1 MNEQP
6 VLTTSADRALNVRI
20 RGYLDL
26 VRRRKS
32 WILLICLGISVCIAV
47 VALRLPNVYRAE
59 TTILV
64 NPPKVNENLVSTTMG
79 ENGGARLSTVRREV
93 MSPTRLAQLVDE
105 LKMYSEL
112 RGKVSAQGLV
122 ARMQSATAIEF
133 QDSGRQPLSLVHIA
147 FTDVDPD
154 QAARAANRIAAL
166 FIERNIKAREQEIHE
181 TSQFLES
188 ELGETRQQLEAKEYT
203 LQDLKSRNITDLPES
218 KQYDLKTVN
227 ALRNQ
232 LRISE
237 ERVDGDRRTKV
248 DLQSMAGK
256 IAPATDLD
264 AQPADPNSPS
274 QARLKKLEAQM
285 KDMLVHYGPNYVDVR
300 KLRNE
305 INQLKVKVESEKPVG
320 DAPDPQA
327 GKPAAQ
333 KRNPVMEA
341 EVNKLDQD
349 IEEQTKAQAKLQ
361 NQIQYHVGKLQQVAV
376 FEEQIAELTRD
387 CDALRNRYSQLQ
399 EKKVS
404 AQMAGELEIKS
415 AGARLEILDAAV
427 PGGSPYGP
435 KRTILIIGGVL
446 FGLLCGIGGAVLV
459 EISDESVRHE
469 CEVAQIFGKAV
480 LAGIPKITSS
490 RERAWARCRMAGLT
504 GGTAAVA
511 SAFGFLISK
520 LVV

>member
-6 VLTTSADRALNVRI
+6 VLSHSADAALNVQI
-20 RGYLDL
+20 REYLDL

-47 VALRLPNVYRAE
+47 VAMRLPNVYRAE
-59 TTILV
+59 ATILV
-64 NPPKVNENLVSTTMG
+64 NPPKVNENFVTTMG
-79 ENGGARLSTVRREV
+79 ENSGARLSTVRREV
-93 MSPTRLAQLVDE
+93 MSPTRLGQLVDE

-133 QDSGRQPLSLVHIA
+133 QDSGRQRVSSIHIA
-147 FTDVDPD
+147 FTDADPD

-166 FIERNIKAREQEIHE
+166 FIERNLQARVQEIYGA
-181 TSQFLES
+181 SQFLES
-188 ELGETRQQLEAKEYT
+188 ELGETKQQLEAKEHT
-203 LQDLKSRNITDLPES
+203 LQDLKSRNIMDLPES
-218 KQYDLKTVN
+218 KQYYLKAVN

-232 LRISE
+232 LRISQ

-248 DLQSMAGK
+248 DLQQSMAGK
-256 IAPATDLD
+256 VARATGLD

-285 KDMLVHYGPNYVDVR
+285 KDMLVHYGPDYVDVR

-320 DAPDPQA
+320 DASEPQA
-327 GKPAAQ
+327 GKPAPQ
-333 KRNPVMEA
+333 KRNPVVEA
-341 EVNKLDQD
+341 EVNQLDQD
-349 IEEQTKAQAKLQ
+349 IEDQTKAQAKLQ

-399 EKKVS
+399 EKKGS
-404 AQMAGELEIKS
+404 ARVAGELEIKS
-415 AGARLEILDAAV
+415 AGERLEILDAAV

-446 FGLLCGIGGAVLV
+446 IGLLCGIGGAVLV

-469 CEVAQIFGKAV
+469 REVAQIFGKAV